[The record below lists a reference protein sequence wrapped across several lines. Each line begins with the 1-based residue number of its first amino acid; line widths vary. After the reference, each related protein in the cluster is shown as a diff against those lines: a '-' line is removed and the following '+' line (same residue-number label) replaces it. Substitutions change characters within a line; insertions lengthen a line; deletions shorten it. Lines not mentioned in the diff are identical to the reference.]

1 LLSREAAM
9 SAVVVVERLTEQD
22 ALARRE
28 AIIAA
33 MGGDEAAFRARA
45 ASFALDA
52 RELALYDELEELD
65 YLLGR

>member
-1 LLSREAAM
+1 MGA
-9 SAVVVVERLTEQD
+9 VVVERMTEQE
-22 ALARRE
+22 ALARRD
-28 AIIAA
+28 AIIAE
-33 MGGDEAAFRARA
+33 MGGDEAAFRVRA